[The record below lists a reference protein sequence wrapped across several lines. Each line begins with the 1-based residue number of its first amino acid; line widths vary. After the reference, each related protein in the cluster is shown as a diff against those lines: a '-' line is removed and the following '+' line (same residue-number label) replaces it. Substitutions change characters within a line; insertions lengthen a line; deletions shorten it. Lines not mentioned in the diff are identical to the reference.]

1 MDARPAEHETSR
13 EAKLFAIIGKKDFEI
28 EELQN
33 QNAALRAQ
41 LQSPT
46 RPPAAARGLAE
57 NDTQLASGA
66 AGQLVAHAG
75 RKVHARPAEADYEAL
90 NRMYEELDW
99 RYKSLE
105 ALHRRCEGKI
115 IALDAKCK
123 AYKSKAWQWKTY
135 VDRQEAEG
143 RIPRPSTSSSGKA
156 DRRAG
161 VVTSA
166 EAPSADADRTPRPNL
181 KAAEGTQR
189 REQPAPVSPARQSSP
204 PHMQGYIRQ
213 EQPQV
218 SQPLIGSSQTTD
230 SVDEEAQLRPS
241 NARMEIPDSSD
252 EEPELISERCLKRRA
267 PRSSARESPPR
278 RIKREF
284 SSPHTNIAVPSGD
297 PPQTCLCHD
306 DESCRCDELDNI
318 RPGGQQ
324 SNRTRGSGRRASSEE
339 HVGRMLHRST
349 SSLSEG
355 DPRARMSAPLPAS
368 MKVNEQI
375 GGMLPVA
382 SSPCS
387 SLRGNKDVLRP
398 LSANAPLLP
407 RPRMTPISAP
417 NGARKSTRS
426 KVGVLSEDGD
436 DSSQVMPTPKDVEI
450 PQPCK
455 DATLDGLLTG
465 HSSDLTPDVPRH
477 LRVSVHKSQMRTSAK
492 SRTPSSH
499 PEARSPN
506 KRPVVPSMSRGVEPP
521 PPPPHRPEEG
531 PLRLRDVRT
540 MKLDDFRINP
550 DYLGSEFAFAD
561 TLRGRDQRR
570 VLHVCTR
577 SDCCGGAMQSVIAMG
592 GQKVSGKTD
601 AQALDDYLGPQYKQ
615 IMGNYDAAKRKEA
628 VLQAHVHAFTK
639 QHGKHRQAFE
649 RQSTPANFWRTDF
662 PTTQENLEDRQKSHE
677 KDRQDIEI
685 RYHEAMR
692 HGGRWRFRDE

>member
-1 MDARPAEHETSR
+1 MDASPAEHETSR

-33 QNAALRAQ
+33 QNAALRTQ

-46 RPPAAARGLAE
+46 RQPAAARGLAD
-57 NDTQLASGA
+57 NDTRSASGA

-75 RKVHARPAEADYEAL
+75 GNLHARPAEADYEEL
-90 NRMYEELDW
+90 SRMYEELDW

-135 VDRQEAEG
+135 VDRREAEG

-156 DRRAG
+156 DRHAD

-166 EAPSADADRTPRPNL
+166 EAPSADADRTPRPKL

-204 PHMQGYIRQ
+204 PHMQSYIRQ

-278 RIKREF
+278 RIKRES
-284 SSPHTNIAVPSGD
+284 SSPHTKIMVPSGD
-297 PPQTCLCHD
+297 PQQTCPCND

-318 RPGGQQ
+318 RPGDQQ
-324 SNRTRGSGRRASSEE
+324 SNRTGGSGRRASSEE

-349 SSLSEG
+349 SPLSDG
-355 DPRARMSAPLPAS
+355 DPRARMSAPLPGS
-368 MKVNEQI
+368 MKVNEHTCD
-375 GGMLPVA
+375 MLPVA
-382 SSPCS
+382 SSTSS

-398 LSANAPLLP
+398 LSANVPLLP
-407 RPRMTPISAP
+407 RPRLTPKSAP
-417 NGARKSTRS
+417 NGTRKSTRA

-436 DSSQVMPTPKDVEI
+436 DSSQVMPTPKDVET
-450 PQPCK
+450 PPCK

-465 HSSDLTPDVPRH
+465 HPSDLTPDVPRH
-477 LRVSVHKSQMRTSAK
+477 LRASVHKSQMRTSAK
-492 SRTPSSH
+492 VRTPASH
-499 PEARSPN
+499 LEPSSPN
-506 KRPVVPSMSRGVEPP
+506 KRPVAPPVSSGIEPP
-521 PPPPHRPEEG
+521 PPPLRPEEE

-570 VLHVCTR
+570 MLHVCTM

-601 AQALDDYLGPQYKQ
+601 AQALEDYLGPQYKH
-615 IMGNYDAAKRKEA
+615 IMGNYDAAKRKET

-662 PTTQENLEDRQKSHE
+662 PTTQENLEERRKSHE
-677 KDRQDIEI
+677 KDRQDVES
-685 RYHEAMR
+685 RYREAMR
-692 HGGRWRFRDE
+692 DGGRWRFRDE